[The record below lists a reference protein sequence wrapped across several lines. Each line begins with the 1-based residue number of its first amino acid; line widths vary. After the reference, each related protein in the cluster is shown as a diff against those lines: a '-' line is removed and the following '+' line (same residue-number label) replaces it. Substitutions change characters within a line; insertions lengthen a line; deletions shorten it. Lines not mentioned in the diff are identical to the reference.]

1 MGVHTEY
8 VYMQT
13 LLNMTVSLTPIKDQF
28 LCLSLILLFNLF
40 SFGYVGSQLWHDG
53 SLTFVVLVG
62 SFFLSCSTC
71 EHLAAAYGI

>member
-1 MGVHTEY
+1 
-8 VYMQT
+8 MQT

-28 LCLSLILLFNLF
+28 LCLSLILFFNLF
-40 SFGYVGSQLWHDG
+40 SSGCVGSQLWHEG
-53 SLTFVVLVG
+53 SLIFVVLVG